1 MDRAGRVTYGTLER
15 DGRHSQADARGVL
28 VEAGR
33 WLMQAVQART
43 RITLKNI
50 LFATDF
56 SQAADAAAP
65 MAIQIARRYGAKVYG
80 VHVNRFDDYTATA
93 PNTWAAMAE
102 AAEKETKED
111 AGRLDEQ
118 LQGIEHEVVIG
129 EGNLWE
135 MLSNLISEKEIDL
148 VVVGT
153 RGRTGFGKTLLGSVA
168 EQILRQSPCPVLTV
182 GPHVNPWSDEYVKM
196 RKIVFATDLATD
208 TPVAAP
214 HAISLAQENQAHLVL
229 LHVIQDP
236 HARDLVERPQVVDLK
251 ARKLQQLV
259 TEQAGLWCD
268 PTYIVEQGP
277 AAEKIL
283 DVAKRR
289 HTDLIVL
296 GARPA
301 KGLATHLNMGTVH
314 KVVSQ
319 ATCPVL
325 TVRG

>member
-1 MDRAGRVTYGTLER
+1 MK
-15 DGRHSQADARGVL
+15 
-28 VEAGR
+28 
-33 WLMQAVQART
+33 AVQART
-43 RITLKNI
+43 RITVKNI

-56 SQAADAAAP
+56 SPAADAATP
-65 MAIQIARRYGAKVYG
+65 IAIEIAQRYGAKVYG
-80 VHVNRFDDYTATA
+80 VHVNRFDDYTAAA
-93 PNTWAAMAE
+93 PNAWAAMAE

-111 AGRLDEQ
+111 AGRLNEQ
-118 LQGIEHEVVIG
+118 LQCIEHEVVIG
-129 EGNLWE
+129 EGNIWE
-135 MLSNLISEKEIDL
+135 VVSGLIKEKEIDL
-148 VVVGT
+148 VVLGT
-153 RGRTGFGKTLLGSVA
+153 RGRTGLGRAILGSVA

-182 GPHVNPWSDEYVKM
+182 GPHVNLWSDEYAKM
-196 RKIVFATDLATD
+196 REILYATDLTADSPT
-208 TPVAAP
+208 AAP
-214 HAISLAQENQAHLVL
+214 YAISLAQENQAHLVL
-229 LHVIQDP
+229 LHVIED
-236 HARDLVERPQVVDLK
+236 AKAGDLVDSPEVVDLK

-301 KGLATHLNMGTVH
+301 RGLATHMNIGTVH

>member
-1 MDRAGRVTYGTLER
+1 
-15 DGRHSQADARGVL
+15 
-28 VEAGR
+28 
-33 WLMQAVQART
+33 MQAVQART

-56 SQAADAAAP
+56 SQAAGAAAP
-65 MAIQIARRYGAKVYG
+65 IAIQIARRYGAKVYG
-80 VHVNRFDDYTATA
+80 VHVNRFDDYTVAA
-93 PNTWAAMAE
+93 PSAWAAMAE

-111 AGRLDEQ
+111 AGRLNEQ
-118 LQGIEHEVVIG
+118 LQSIEHEVVIG

-135 MLSNLISEKEIDL
+135 VLSNMIQQKEIDL

-196 RKIVFATDLATD
+196 REILYATNLATD

-214 HAISLAQENQAHLVL
+214 YAISLAQENQAHLVL
-229 LHVIQDP
+229 LHVIEDP
-236 HARDLVERPQVVDLK
+236 KAGDLVDSPEVTDLK
-251 ARKLQQLV
+251 ERKLQQLV
-259 TEQAGLWCD
+259 TEQAGLWCE

-289 HTDLIVL
+289 PTDLIVL

-301 KGLATHLNMGTVH
+301 KGLATHMNIGTVH

-319 ATCPVL
+319 AKCPVL

>member
-1 MDRAGRVTYGTLER
+1 
-15 DGRHSQADARGVL
+15 
-28 VEAGR
+28 
-33 WLMQAVQART
+33 MQAVQAIT
-43 RITLKNI
+43 RIALKNI

-65 MAIQIARRYGAKVYG
+65 IAIQIARRYGAKVYG
-80 VHVNRFDDYTATA
+80 VHVNRFDDYTAAA
-93 PNTWAAMAE
+93 PNAWAAMAE

-111 AGRLDEQ
+111 AGRLNEQ
-118 LQGIEHEVVIG
+118 LQSVEHEVVIG
-129 EGNLWE
+129 EGNLLE
-135 MLSNLISEKEIDL
+135 VLSNVIQQKEIDL

-168 EQILRQSPCPVLTV
+168 EQILRQSPCPVLTI

-196 RKIVFATDLATD
+196 HEILYATDLATD

-214 HAISLAQENQAHLVL
+214 YAISLAQENQAHLVL
-229 LHVIQDP
+229 LHVIEDP
-236 HARDLVERPQVVDLK
+236 KAGDLVDSPEVVDLK
-251 ARKLQQLV
+251 ERKLKQFV
-259 TEQAGLWCD
+259 TEQVGLWCE

-319 ATCPVL
+319 AKCPVL

>member
-1 MDRAGRVTYGTLER
+1 
-15 DGRHSQADARGVL
+15 
-28 VEAGR
+28 
-33 WLMQAVQART
+33 MQAVQART

-56 SQAADAAAP
+56 SAASDAAAP
-65 MAIQIARRYGAKVYG
+65 IAIQIARRYGAKIYG
-80 VHVNRFDDYTATA
+80 VHVNATDPYAAAA
-93 PNTWAAMAE
+93 PEAWAAMAE
-102 AAEKETKED
+102 AAEKAAKED
-111 AGRLDEQ
+111 AGRLNEQ

-129 EGNLWE
+129 EGKIWE
-135 MLSNLISEKEIDL
+135 VMSDLIEQKEIDL
-148 VVVGT
+148 VVLGT

-182 GPHVNPWSDEYVKM
+182 GPHVNLWSEEYAKM
-196 RKIVFATDLATD
+196 REILYATDLAAD
-208 TPVAAP
+208 FPIAAP
-214 HAISLAQENQAHLVL
+214 YAISLAQENQAHLVL
-229 LHVIQDP
+229 LHVIED
-236 HARDLVERPQVVDLK
+236 AKAGDLVDSPDVANVKE
-251 ARKLQQLV
+251 RKLQQLV
-259 TEQAGLWCD
+259 SQQAGLWCE

-301 KGLATHLNMGTVH
+301 KGLATHLNIGTVH

-325 TVRG
+325 TVRS

>member
-1 MDRAGRVTYGTLER
+1 
-15 DGRHSQADARGVL
+15 
-28 VEAGR
+28 
-33 WLMQAVQART
+33 MQAVQART

-65 MAIQIARRYGAKVYG
+65 IAIQIARRYGAKVYG
-80 VHVNRFDDYTATA
+80 VHVNRSDDYTGVA
-93 PNTWAAMAE
+93 PNAWAAMAE

-111 AGRLDEQ
+111 AGRLNGQ

-135 MLSNLISEKEIDL
+135 VLSNVIQQKEIDL

-196 RKIVFATDLATD
+196 REIVYATDLATD

-214 HAISLAQENQAHLVL
+214 YAISLAQENQAHLVL
-229 LHVIQDP
+229 VHVIEDP
-236 HARDLVERPQVVDLK
+236 KPGDLVDSPEGVNLK

-259 TEQAGLWCD
+259 TEQAGLWCE

-289 HTDLIVL
+289 HTDLIVM

-301 KGLATHLNMGTVH
+301 KGLATHLNIGTVH

>member
-1 MDRAGRVTYGTLER
+1 MK
-15 DGRHSQADARGVL
+15 
-28 VEAGR
+28 
-33 WLMQAVQART
+33 AVQART

-56 SQAADAAAP
+56 SAASNAAAP
-65 MAIQIARRYGAKVYG
+65 IAIQIARRYGAKVYG
-80 VHVNRFDDYTATA
+80 VHVNRCDDYTATA
-93 PNTWAAMAE
+93 PNAWAAMAE
-102 AAEKETKED
+102 AAEKEAKED
-111 AGRLDEQ
+111 AGRLNEQ

-129 EGNLWE
+129 EGNIRE
-135 MLSNLISEKEIDL
+135 VVSNLIKAKEIDL
-148 VVVGT
+148 VVLGT
-153 RGRTGFGKTLLGSVA
+153 RGRTGLGKALLGSVA

-182 GPHVNPWSDEYVKM
+182 GPNVNLWSDEYAKM
-196 RKIVFATDLATD
+196 REILYATDLAAD
-208 TPVAAP
+208 YPIAAP
-214 HAISLAQENQAHLVL
+214 YAVSLAQENQAHLVM
-229 LHVIQDP
+229 LHVIED
-236 HARDLVERPQVVDLK
+236 AKAGDLVDSPEVVDLK
-251 ARKLQQLV
+251 ERKLQQLV
-259 TEQAGLWCD
+259 SQQAGLWCD

-301 KGLATHLNMGTVH
+301 KGLATHLNIGTVH

>member
-1 MDRAGRVTYGTLER
+1 
-15 DGRHSQADARGVL
+15 
-28 VEAGR
+28 
-33 WLMQAVQART
+33 MQAVQART

-56 SQAADAAAP
+56 SQAAGAAAP
-65 MAIQIARRYGAKVYG
+65 IAIQIARRYGAKVYG
-80 VHVNRFDDYTATA
+80 VHVNRFDDYTAAA
-93 PNTWAAMAE
+93 PSAWAAMAE
-102 AAEKETKED
+102 TAEKETRED
-111 AGRLDEQ
+111 AGRLNEQ
-118 LQGIEHEVVIG
+118 LQSIEHEVVIG

-135 MLSNLISEKEIDL
+135 VLSNMIQQKEIDL

-196 RKIVFATDLATD
+196 REILYATNLATD

-214 HAISLAQENQAHLVL
+214 YAISLAQENQAHLVL
-229 LHVIQDP
+229 LHVIEDP
-236 HARDLVERPQVVDLK
+236 KVGDLVDSPEVTDLK
-251 ARKLQQLV
+251 ERKLQQLA
-259 TEQAGLWCD
+259 TEQAGLWCE

-289 HTDLIVL
+289 PTDLIVL
-296 GARPA
+296 GARSA
-301 KGLATHLNMGTVH
+301 KGLAAHMNIGTVH

-319 ATCPVL
+319 AKCPVL

>member
-1 MDRAGRVTYGTLER
+1 
-15 DGRHSQADARGVL
+15 
-28 VEAGR
+28 
-33 WLMQAVQART
+33 MQAVQART
-43 RITLKNI
+43 RITVKNI

-65 MAIQIARRYGAKVYG
+65 IAIQIARRYGAKVYG
-80 VHVNRFDDYTATA
+80 VHVNRSDDYTGVA
-93 PNTWAAMAE
+93 PNAWAAMAE
-102 AAEKETKED
+102 AAEKETKEH
-111 AGRLDEQ
+111 AGRLNEQ
-118 LQGIEHEVVIG
+118 LEGIEHEVVIG

-135 MLSNLISEKEIDL
+135 VLSNVIQQKEIDL

-196 RKIVFATDLATD
+196 REILYATDLAAD
-208 TPVAAP
+208 YPIAAP
-214 HAISLAQENQAHLVL
+214 YAISLAQENQAHLVL
-229 LHVIQDP
+229 LHVIEDP
-236 HARDLVERPQVVDLK
+236 KAGELVDSPDVVGVK
-251 ARKLQQLV
+251 QRKLEQLV
-259 TEQAGLWCD
+259 TEQAGLWCET
-268 PTYIVEQGP
+268 TYIVEQGP

-289 HTDLIVL
+289 PTDLIVL

-301 KGLATHLNMGTVH
+301 KGLATHLNIGTVH

-319 ATCPVL
+319 AKCPVL

>member
-1 MDRAGRVTYGTLER
+1 
-15 DGRHSQADARGVL
+15 
-28 VEAGR
+28 
-33 WLMQAVQART
+33 MQAVQART
-43 RITLKNI
+43 RITVENI

-65 MAIQIARRYGAKVYG
+65 IAIQIAQRYGAKVYG

-93 PNTWAAMAE
+93 PNVWAAMAE

-111 AGRLDEQ
+111 AGRLNEQ

-135 MLSNLISEKEIDL
+135 VLSNVIQQMKIDL

-196 RKIVFATDLATD
+196 REILYATDLAAE
-208 TPVAAP
+208 TPIAAP
-214 HAISLAQENQAHLVL
+214 YAISLAQENQAHLVL
-229 LHVIQDP
+229 LHVIEDP
-236 HARDLVERPQVVDLK
+236 KAGDLVDSPEVTDLNE
-251 ARKLQQLV
+251 RKLQQLV
-259 TEQAGLWCD
+259 TEQAGLWCE

-289 HTDLIVL
+289 PTDLIVL

-301 KGLATHLNMGTVH
+301 KGLATHMNIGTVH

-319 ATCPVL
+319 AKCPVL

>member
-1 MDRAGRVTYGTLER
+1 
-15 DGRHSQADARGVL
+15 
-28 VEAGR
+28 
-33 WLMQAVQART
+33 MQAVQART

-56 SQAADAAAP
+56 SAASDAAAP
-65 MAIQIARRYGAKVYG
+65 IAIQMAQRYGAKIWG
-80 VHVNRFDDYTATA
+80 VHVNAFDHYTAAA
-93 PNTWAAMAE
+93 PEAWAAMTE
-102 AAEKETKED
+102 ATEREAKEHS
-111 AGRLDEQ
+111 Q
-118 LQGIEHEVVIG
+118 LLNDQLRSVEHEVVIG
-129 EGNLWE
+129 EGAIWE
-135 MLSNLISEKEIDL
+135 VVSNLIEQKEIDL
-148 VVVGT
+148 VVLGT

-182 GPHVNPWSDEYVKM
+182 GPHVNLWSEEYAKM
-196 RKIVFATDLATD
+196 REILYATDLAAD
-208 TPVAAP
+208 FPIAAP
-214 HAISLAQENQAHLVL
+214 YAVSLAQENQAHLVL
-229 LHVIQDP
+229 LHVIEDSK
-236 HARDLVERPQVVDLK
+236 AGDLVDGPEVVNLK
-251 ARKLQQLV
+251 ERKLQKLV
-259 TEQAGLWCD
+259 TEQAGMWCD
-268 PTYIVEQGP
+268 PTYVVEQGP

-301 KGLATHLNMGTVH
+301 RGLATHLNIGTVH

>member
-1 MDRAGRVTYGTLER
+1 
-15 DGRHSQADARGVL
+15 
-28 VEAGR
+28 
-33 WLMQAVQART
+33 MQAVQART

-65 MAIQIARRYGAKVYG
+65 IAIQIARRYEAKVYG
-80 VHVNRFDDYTATA
+80 VHVNRFDDYTGAA
-93 PNTWAAMAE
+93 PNAWAAIAE
-102 AAEKETKED
+102 AAEKQTKED
-111 AGRLDEQ
+111 AGRLNEQ
-118 LQGIEHEVVIG
+118 LQDIEHEVVIG

-135 MLSNLISEKEIDL
+135 VLSSVIQQKEIDL

-196 RKIVFATDLATD
+196 REILYATDLATD
-208 TPVAAP
+208 TPIAAP
-214 HAISLAQENQAHLVL
+214 YAISLAQENQAHLVL
-229 LHVIQDP
+229 LHVIEDAKAGYP
-236 HARDLVERPQVVDLK
+236 VDSPDVVTVK
-251 ARKLQQLV
+251 ERKLQQLV
-259 TEQAGLWCD
+259 TEQAGLWCE
-268 PTYIVEQGP
+268 PSYIVEQGP

-289 HTDLIVL
+289 PTDLIVL

-301 KGLATHLNMGTVH
+301 KGLATHMNIGTVH

-319 ATCPVL
+319 AKCPVL

>member
-1 MDRAGRVTYGTLER
+1 
-15 DGRHSQADARGVL
+15 
-28 VEAGR
+28 
-33 WLMQAVQART
+33 MQAVQAKM

-56 SQAADAAAP
+56 SQAAHAAAP
-65 MAIQIARRYGAKVYG
+65 IAIQIARRYGTKVYG
-80 VHVNRFDDYTATA
+80 VHVNRLDDYTAAA
-93 PNTWAAMAE
+93 PNAWAAMAE

-111 AGRLDEQ
+111 AGRLNEQ

-129 EGNLWE
+129 EGNIWE
-135 MLSNLISEKEIDL
+135 VVSKLINEKEIDL
-148 VVVGT
+148 VVLGT
-153 RGRTGFGKTLLGSVA
+153 RGRTGLGKTILGSVA
-168 EQILRQSPCPVLTV
+168 EQILRQSPCAVLTV
-182 GPHVNPWSDEYVKM
+182 GPHVNVWSDEYAKM
-196 RKIVFATDLATD
+196 REILYATDLTADSPT
-208 TPVAAP
+208 AAP
-214 HAISLAQENQAHLVL
+214 YAISLALENQAHLVL
-229 LHVIQDP
+229 LHVIEDGK
-236 HARDLVERPQVVDLK
+236 AGDLVDSPEVVDVK
-251 ARKLQQLV
+251 ERKLQQLV

-289 HTDLIVL
+289 HTDLIVM

-301 KGLATHLNMGTVH
+301 KGLATHLNIGTVH
-314 KVVSQ
+314 NVVSQ

>member
-1 MDRAGRVTYGTLER
+1 
-15 DGRHSQADARGVL
+15 
-28 VEAGR
+28 
-33 WLMQAVQART
+33 MQAVQART
-43 RITLKNI
+43 RIAVKNI

-56 SQAADAAAP
+56 SPAANAAAP
-65 MAIQIARRYGAKVYG
+65 IAIGIARRYGAKVYG
-80 VHVNRFDDYTATA
+80 VHVNRFDDYTAAA
-93 PNTWAAMAE
+93 PNAWAAMAE

-111 AGRLDEQ
+111 AGRLNEQ

-129 EGNLWE
+129 DGNIWE
-135 MLSNLISEKEIDL
+135 VMSNLIEQKEIDL
-148 VVVGT
+148 IVLGT
-153 RGRTGFGKTLLGSVA
+153 RGRTGLGKVILGSIA

-196 RKIVFATDLATD
+196 REIVYATDLATN

-214 HAISLAQENQAHLVL
+214 YAISLAQENQAHLVL
-229 LHVIQDP
+229 LHVIEDP
-236 HARDLVERPQVVDLK
+236 KPGDLVESPEGVNLK

-259 TEQAGLWCD
+259 TEQAGLWCE
-268 PTYIVEQGP
+268 PTYVVEQGP

-301 KGLATHLNMGTVH
+301 KGLATHLNTGTVH
-314 KVVSQ
+314 KVVSH